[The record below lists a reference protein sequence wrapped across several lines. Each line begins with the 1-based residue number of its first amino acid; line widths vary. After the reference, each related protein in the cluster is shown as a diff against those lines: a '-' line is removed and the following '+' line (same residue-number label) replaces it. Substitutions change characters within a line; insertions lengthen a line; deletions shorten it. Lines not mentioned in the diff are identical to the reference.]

1 MTSAGETHGGG
12 EAEAHAGLSA
22 EAVRSRAEA
31 LEFVPDG
38 FITLTADGI
47 IESANARAAAICGM
61 PAQELIGRSVREVL
75 SFQDMEGNSYW
86 DVLDPVKTLHI
97 TTGHRER
104 MLMLPSGRVVLV
116 TARYLRRPDGSLFA
130 CTLGMRDAAG
140 RMRAERQMTDLI
152 ATIAHE
158 LKSPI
163 ASMTGFTD
171 TLLRHWDRFAD
182 ADKQVMLRTIQDDG
196 ARVMR
201 LVTDLLDVS
210 WIDSGSLT
218 LNKRPVDLAATCAAQ
233 VARRVARGESEDRF
247 DVEVPDGLPE
257 LWADPDRFEQILTN
271 LVDNALRHGAG
282 QVRLRAGVADV
293 DGEAGVV
300 LRVCDEGDGIP
311 EENRELVF
319 SRYWQGGSRAGTG
332 IGLFI
337 VRGLVEA
344 HGGTVQVGEHDGGG
358 ARIEVLLPAGEPEH
372 LRD

>member
-1 MTSAGETHGGG
+1 MTTSGDGHAELT
-12 EAEAHAGLSA
+12 AEAG
-22 EAVRSRAEA
+22 RARARA
-31 LEFVPDG
+31 LALVPDG
-38 FITLTADGI
+38 FITLTAEGI

-61 PAQELIGRSVREVL
+61 PAEELVGRSVREVL
-75 SFQDMEGNSYW
+75 NFQDMDGNSYW
-86 DVLDPVKTLHI
+86 EALDPVKTLHI

-104 MLMLPSGRVVLV
+104 MLMLPNGRVVLV

-182 ADKQVMLRTIQDDG
+182 RDKQVMLRTIQEDG

-210 WIDSGSLT
+210 WIDSRSLT
-218 LNKRPVDLAATCAAQ
+218 LAKRQIDLAAILTAQ
-233 VARRVARGESEDRF
+233 VARRVARGASEDRF
-247 DVEVPDGLPE
+247 CVEVDDDLPE
-257 LWADPDRFEQILTN
+257 LWADPDRFEQIMTN
-271 LVDNALRHGAG
+271 LIDNALRHGAG
-282 QVRLRAGVADV
+282 QVCVTACPAHL
-293 DGEAGVV
+293 DGAPAV
-300 LRVCDEGDGIP
+300 LLCVSDEGDGIP

-344 HGGTVQVGEHDGGG
+344 HGGAVRVAQRDAGG
-358 ARIEVLLPAGEPEH
+358 ALIEVLLPAGEPEH